1 MALIARQAFQLSG
14 AISLLKIVA
23 PCLTKCLLSL
33 RSLGDDLSL
42 LRHRADQNEIA
53 FFVFSIT
60 AKDFSHGV
68 LLHRVDRR
76 SPRLALR

>member
-1 MALIARQAFQLSG
+1 MPF
-14 AISLLKIVA
+14 V
-23 PCLTKCLLSL
+23 LTFPWRRFVLAM
-33 RSLGDDLSL
+33 GD
-42 LRHRADQNEIA
+42 RHRADQNEIA
-53 FFVFSIT
+53 FFVFGIT